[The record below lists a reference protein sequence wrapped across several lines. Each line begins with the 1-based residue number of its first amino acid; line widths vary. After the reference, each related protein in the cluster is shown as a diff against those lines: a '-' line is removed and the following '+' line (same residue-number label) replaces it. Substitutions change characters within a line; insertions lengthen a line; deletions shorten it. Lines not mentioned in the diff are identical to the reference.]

1 MSITIMLSWGH
12 QPQWCCWARSPQWR
26 TLRRWSPR
34 RNSPPLVQL
43 IRFPQD
49 GARCSSF
56 RWKIWNDIFV
66 DVSTES
72 ALRKEEEEKLFS
84 SALPPWP
91 PNLFL
96 SWEHT
101 VTPVQLQGFQL
112 PQGWHV
118 LVKGIHVDEALD
130 HDVGFELLSVN
141 NHGDDWTL

>member
-1 MSITIMLSWGH
+1 MLAPKVLWE
-12 QPQWCCWARSPQWR
+12 
-26 TLRRWSPR
+26 
-34 RNSPPLVQL
+34 
-43 IRFPQD
+43 
-49 GARCSSF
+49 
-56 RWKIWNDIFV
+56 K
-66 DVSTES
+66 
-72 ALRKEEEEKLFS
+72 EEEKLFS

-101 VTPVQLQGFQL
+101 VTPVKLQGFQL